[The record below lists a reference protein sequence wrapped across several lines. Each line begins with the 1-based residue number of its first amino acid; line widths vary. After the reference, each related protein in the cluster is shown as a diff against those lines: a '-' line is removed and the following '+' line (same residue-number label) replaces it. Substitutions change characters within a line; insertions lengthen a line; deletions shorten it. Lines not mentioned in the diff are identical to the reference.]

1 MVDQNVTIV
10 ENLVILPENATATA
24 TATTTTTIK
33 ELINASVVEN
43 KDISPKI
50 VLKEIERTIWNATNV
65 MKLDIL
71 LMSAQV
77 NIMKFSMIL
86 WGNILKNIYLLY

>member
-10 ENLVILPENATATA
+10 ENLVILPENATA